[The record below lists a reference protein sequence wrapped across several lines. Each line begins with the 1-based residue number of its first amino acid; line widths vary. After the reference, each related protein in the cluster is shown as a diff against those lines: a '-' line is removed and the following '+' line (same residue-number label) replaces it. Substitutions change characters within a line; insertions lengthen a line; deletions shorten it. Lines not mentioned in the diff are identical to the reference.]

1 MQSRGASG
9 LIKYPSGATLE
20 DNSPL
25 GSEGPRLHVTV
36 LIFTT
41 CSILAVW
48 MDAGGPLRI
57 WNYDF
62 ASVVLALKDAS
73 LDARNLDAYDV
84 LVNTTV
90 TLFPLEGVTAA
101 VRILI
106 PNKDSSVS
114 LRLDTFTV
122 TPEALYAVTV

>member
-1 MQSRGASG
+1 MS
-9 LIKYPSGATLE
+9 T
-20 DNSPL
+20 
-25 GSEGPRLHVTV
+25 
-36 LIFTT
+36 
-41 CSILAVW
+41 
-48 MDAGGPLRI
+48 GGPLRI
-57 WNYDF
+57 WDYDF
-62 ASVVLALKDAS
+62 ALVALARKEAS
-73 LDARNLDAYDV
+73 LDTHNLDAYDP